1 MWWEKPEQWF
11 LLSGDR
17 RVGWR
22 LTEKE
27 HEGTVG
33 GNGHVPHL
41 VKALH
46 CRGGV
51 CICQN
56 SG

>member
-1 MWWEKPEQWF
+1 M
-11 LLSGDR
+11 
-17 RVGWR
+17 GWR